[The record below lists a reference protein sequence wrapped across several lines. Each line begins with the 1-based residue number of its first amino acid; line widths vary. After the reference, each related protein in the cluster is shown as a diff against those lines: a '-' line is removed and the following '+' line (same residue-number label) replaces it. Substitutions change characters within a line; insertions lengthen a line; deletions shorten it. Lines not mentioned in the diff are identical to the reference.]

1 MLLPYS
7 PEVRRIPRS
16 FFSSLNH
23 GLFSESY
30 VLHPFIHSVDS
41 YLLSICYESGIVLAT
56 EDEQDAILTLM

>member
-7 PEVRRIPRS
+7 PAVWRISQS

-23 GLFSESY
+23 GLFSERY

-41 YLLSICYESGIVLAT
+41 YLLSIYYETGIDLVT
-56 EDEQDAILTLM
+56 EDDQDAVLTLM